1 MQLLKKTFRHWWQQP
16 RKIADATDERS
27 VSFLELFYDLSYV
40 VIIAELA
47 HILVKDLNLLS
58 VFGFI
63 GLFILV
69 WWAWSNGTFYH
80 ELHGNNDLRTRIF
93 TFSQMFALAGM
104 AIFAHNALSVGYV
117 GFAVSYAFFLLILG
131 FLWMRTGVH
140 DVTHRNIFRPYSLG
154 FFATAIVFIIS
165 AFTPIEIS
173 FYLWALG
180 AAVSLLLPLLFT
192 RENKRI
198 DKVASEHAKRIRP
211 SLVER
216 FGLLT
221 IIVLGEVIVAV
232 VRAASHYEVLNISQI
247 LITFFG
253 LSIAVGMWWV
263 YFDFVSHKLP
273 VQVQKWRYF
282 WMYLHLPLT
291 MAIAATGA
299 GVLTVLKHFEG
310 ISNQETWLLVVPI
323 AVFLLCTG
331 LVIRTL
337 DTKTENIEMQ
347 RQGRLS
353 ILFSSFLVV
362 SFGFFKLSPLWLLG
376 LINLA
381 LLIPILFAFR
391 LWIKRIH
398 KKIV

>member
-1 MQLLKKTFRHWWQQP
+1 
-16 RKIADATDERS
+16 
-27 VSFLELFYDLSYV
+27 
-40 VIIAELA
+40 
-47 HILVKDLNLLS
+47 
-58 VFGFI
+58 
-63 GLFILV
+63 
-69 WWAWSNGTFYH
+69 
-80 ELHGNNDLRTRIF
+80 
-93 TFSQMFALAGM
+93 MFALAGM

-391 LWIKRIH
+391 LWIKSIH